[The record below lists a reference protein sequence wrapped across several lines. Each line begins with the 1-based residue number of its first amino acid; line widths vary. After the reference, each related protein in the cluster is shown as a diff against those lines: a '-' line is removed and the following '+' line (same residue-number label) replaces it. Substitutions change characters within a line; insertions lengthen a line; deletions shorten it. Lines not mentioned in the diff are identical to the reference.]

1 MFVIHDHHTMTI
13 IRDTGGQR
21 VSINWL
27 TSLHLGRQINEINII
42 TLFFEY
48 LSRLYNMSRNDKRT
62 IPNSA
67 KGIIILKGINT
78 GYTPTQ
84 DKTGK
89 DD

>member
-1 MFVIHDHHTMTI
+1 MFHINAKS
-13 IRDTGGQR
+13 DTNVQ
-21 VSINWL
+21 
-27 TSLHLGRQINEINII
+27 
-42 TLFFEY
+42 
-48 LSRLYNMSRNDKRT
+48 